1 MVDFAVLWCFLLLL
15 LLCSLMIKAET
26 EKEKVQQKIR
36 KISTLLLS
44 DYKKEKEVFK
54 EEEITPKK

>member
-26 EKEKVQQKIR
+26 EKEKIQQKIR

-54 EEEITPKK
+54 GL

>member
-1 MVDFAVLWCFLLLL
+1 MGREMVDFAVLWCFLLLL

-44 DYKKEKEVFK
+44 DYEKEKEVFK
-54 EEEITPKK
+54 GL